1 MSAYWV
7 LIVFGI
13 NGNGSLTTVPN
24 FYSEQACVAAKKQVE
39 EFRNPMN
46 FRYGA
51 ICVKSN

>member
-1 MSAYWV
+1 MNAYWV

-24 FYSEQACVAAKKQVE
+24 FYSEQACVVAKKQVE

-46 FRYGA
+46 LRYGA